1 MFNIV
6 ASELLFAAL
15 GLAVVLATWPTPPWG
30 LLTTGGVLL
39 MIAAPFGFLPF
50 SKTLFLAF
58 DLYFRPPVEGDFS
71 APPEPA
77 ATRRG

>member
-6 ASELLFAAL
+6 ASELLFASL

-30 LLTTGGVLL
+30 LLTAGGAIL
-39 MIAAPFGFLPF
+39 MIAAPLVFLPF

-58 DLYFRPPVEGDFS
+58 DLYFRPPVEGDFTTPS
-71 APPEPA
+71 EPA
-77 ATRRG
+77 AARRA